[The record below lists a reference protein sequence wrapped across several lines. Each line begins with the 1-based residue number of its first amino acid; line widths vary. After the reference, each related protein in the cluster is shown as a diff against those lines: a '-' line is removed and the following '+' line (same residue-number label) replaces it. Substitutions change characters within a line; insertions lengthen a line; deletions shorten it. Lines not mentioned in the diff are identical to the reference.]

1 MNECGVSV
9 SADVWGMLYTSA
21 RRWRMCTHTPLSRKH
36 FSLSLFLFLLR
47 TPKPKPKIVC
57 VCVCVCVYICL
68 YRKRISRRAA
78 AGQHVLQRNNKAAT
92 RHQQGGNKATTRR
105 QRRAGGRSTRRPTKC
120 KLKTDSQSERGLAKK
135 KETFSK
141 PKFNP
146 TRRGSRVA
154 RNENCS
160 ENQEKET
167 L

>member
-1 MNECGVSV
+1 MENVH
-9 SADVWGMLYTSA
+9 
-21 RRWRMCTHTPLSRKH
+21 THPPFPQTLLSLPLS
-36 FSLSLFLFLLR
+36 FPSSY
-47 TPKPKPKIVC
+47 PKTKNKNSVC
-57 VCVCVCVYICL
+57 VCVFVYIYVCTENV
-68 YRKRISRRAA
+68 SPGGRR
-78 AGQHVLQRNNKAAT
+78 QVNMCYNAT
-92 RHQQGGNKATTRR
+92 TRRQQGGNKATTRR
-105 QRRAGGRSTRRPTKC
+105 QRREGGRSTRRPTKC

>member
-57 VCVCVCVYICL
+57 VCVCVFVYIYVCTENV
-68 YRKRISRRAA
+68 SPGGRR
-78 AGQHVLQRNNKAAT
+78 QVNMCYNAT
-92 RHQQGGNKATTRR
+92 TRRQQGGNKATTRR